1 MNSRIKRRNEI
12 WITLDG
18 DHAEFETAHYTTDIA
33 KEVMA
38 ENKTYSDLRRK
49 MRSNKEKITYKKV
62 VKTRRS
68 KLVSLTKEESKARRQ
83 NIKENKAKRLETI
96 VHQPYIEKPKTN
108 KELQLLMN
116 TLYRMK
122 CVLQNYTTNAPK
134 SENSRKINIFL
145 NCKEQPAGSEE
156 NAHISKYINITDNV
170 KTYEKILPKLA
181 NSLRVLFPTLLHH
194 VAISKDN
201 KVEMIYT
208 SPDVNPSKIHYFS
221 QEVFDLY
228 NSIQLFKKQMF
239 K

>member
-1 MNSRIKRRNEI
+1 MNSRIKRRNQV
-12 WITLDG
+12 WIALDG
-18 DHAEFETAHYTTDIA
+18 DHAEFETAFYLTDIA
-33 KEVMA
+33 KDAMTES
-38 ENKTYSDLRRK
+38 KTYSDLRRK
-49 MRSNKEKITYKKV
+49 MRSNKEKTTYKKV
-62 VKTRRS
+62 VKTKRS
-68 KLVSLTKEESKARRQ
+68 KLVSLTKEEAKARRQ
-83 NIKENKAKRLETI
+83 NMKESKAKRLETI

-122 CVLQNYTTNAPK
+122 CVLQNYTTIAPK
-134 SENSRKINIFL
+134 SENDRKINIFL

-156 NAHISKYINITDNV
+156 NAHISRYISNTDPNG
-170 KTYEKILPKLA
+170 KILPKLA

-201 KVEMIYT
+201 KVEMIYS
-208 SPDVNPSKIHYFS
+208 SPDVNPSKIYYFS

-228 NSIQLFKKQMF
+228 NSIRLFREQMS